1 MWYDFGIDSS
11 NSREHLDVTKLHKS
25 TNCIDALPS
34 IYDFTGKDYMPA
46 VQRKRKI
53 CHLYGYTKQADIHDV
68 IKNHFESKT
77 KPKPSKML
85 LECIKSIESTKL
97 PPCRDVLTNK

>member
-46 VQRKRKI
+46 V
-53 CHLYGYTKQADIHDV
+53 
-68 IKNHFESKT
+68 
-77 KPKPSKML
+77 
-85 LECIKSIESTKL
+85 
-97 PPCRDVLTNK
+97 